1 MATATPNI
9 LINSISGR
17 IGNVVFYTRPGA
29 RHGVRTQCVRIHVI
43 PRNPDTEAQR
53 AVRLAFGDAVRA
65 WQSLSPDERYAF
77 NRKVRYLNMSGYNL
91 YISNYIKRIIR
102 ILAHTPT
109 DEPKS
114 KLSSQPWNLNLLTLH
129 LLPVPERSWTLPE
142 RIPSVSESYIKAS
155 GINSYPGPLKPRPG

>member
-1 MATATPNI
+1 MATAAQGI
-9 LINSISGR
+9 LIKSIHGR
-17 IGNVVFYTRPGA
+17 IGNLVFYCRRRTA
-29 RHGVRTQCVRIHVI
+29 SSTMTQCVRAHVI

-53 AVRLAFGDAVRA
+53 KVRRSFGDAVRT
-65 WQSLSPDERYAF
+65 WQSMSLDDRHAF
-77 NRKVRYLNMSGYNL
+77 NRKARYLNMSGYNL
-91 YISNYIKRIIR
+91 YISNYIKRVIQTVSN
-102 ILAHTPT
+102 TPT